1 MQCIHCC
8 FQHLIILAGL
18 HTLSSPL
25 PSRLLPSSHLCL
37 SHTSFFPYPFLPSL
51 LPSPTVDV
59 SQKHNC
65 STNKYKTKYEE
76 PGRQIL
82 ILYGTEYGFS
92 EEVARKVFDDF
103 TENKEC
109 AQLALQPR
117 VVNARDYKLIEFDK
131 EQVVLF
137 VFSTTGDGGYHQLT
151 TDYCCLPAYT

>member
-1 MQCIHCC
+1 M
-8 FQHLIILAGL
+8 
-18 HTLSSPL
+18 
-25 PSRLLPSSHLCL
+25 
-37 SHTSFFPYPFLPSL
+37 
-51 LPSPTVDV
+51 

-65 STNKYKTKYEE
+65 STNKYKTKYKE

-92 EEVARKVFDDF
+92 EEVARKVFDVF
-103 TENKEC
+103 TENEEC

-137 VFSTTGDGGYHQLT
+137 VFSTTGDGGCHPLT
-151 TDYCCLPAYT
+151 TDYCCVPVYT